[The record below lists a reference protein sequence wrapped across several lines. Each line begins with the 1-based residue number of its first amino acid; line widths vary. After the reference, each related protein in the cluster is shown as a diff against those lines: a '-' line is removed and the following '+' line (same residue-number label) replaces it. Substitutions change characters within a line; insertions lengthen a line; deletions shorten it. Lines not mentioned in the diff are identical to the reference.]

1 MSPWTPTPDPSPQGG
16 GEKRK
21 RAETPFDSESSC
33 TRTAIDIRDLS
44 HVSRRPAFDQKHFL
58 TGLIGAPIKHS
69 ASPAMH
75 EQAAEALGVRCHYQL
90 IEIAGAD
97 RAELRSLLDA
107 VRHFGFSGVN
117 VTFPYKEAVVDLL
130 DELSPPAADM
140 GAVNTVVVRD
150 DRLIG
155 HNTDTTGFE
164 RAAAGLVTESGHG
177 AVAVVGAGG
186 VGKAIAFA
194 LARLGVSEIR
204 IFDTDHSKAAALSG
218 LLASYRGISVAGSV
232 ADALDGA
239 VGLVNGTPVG
249 MLPNLGMAVPEGLLH
264 DGLWVADAVYS
275 PLWTPLLK
283 AAKARGARIMTGRE
297 LAIYQAAD
305 AFELFTGLKPS
316 AIEMGL
322 AFDAVMERRSAPRMQ
337 PDTAV

>member
-1 MSPWTPTPDPSPQGG
+1 
-16 GEKRK
+16 
-21 RAETPFDSESSC
+21 
-33 TRTAIDIRDLS
+33 
-44 HVSRRPAFDQKHFL
+44 VSRRQPLDQQHFL

-75 EQAAEALGVRCHYQL
+75 EQAADALGVRCHYQL
-90 IEIAGAD
+90 IELAGAD
-97 RAELRSLLDA
+97 RAQLRSLLDG
-107 VRHFGFSGVN
+107 VKRLGFSGVN
-117 VTFPYKEAVVDLL
+117 VTFPYKEAVVELL
-130 DELSPPAADM
+130 DELSPSAADM
-140 GAVNTVVVRD
+140 GAVNTVVVRG

-164 RAAAGLVTESGHG
+164 RAASGLVAESDRG
-177 AVAVVGAGG
+177 AVAVLGAGG

-194 LARLGVSEIR
+194 LARLGVSEVR
-204 IFDTDHSKAAALSG
+204 IFDTDRIKAEALAR
-218 LLASYRGISVAGSV
+218 LLSPYRGISLAGSV
-232 ADALDGA
+232 ADALRDA

-249 MLPNLGMAVPEGLLH
+249 MLPNLGMPVPEALLH

-283 AAKARGARIMTGRE
+283 AAKATGARIMTGRE

-316 AIEMGL
+316 SIEMGL
-322 AFDAVMERRSAPRMQ
+322 AFDAVMERRSAPQMQ